1 MIHLSDHNQSVVA
14 LIYNNILLIPDGKVI
29 GVLLGHCVFG
39 IDGQVK
45 ARYFKHNLFT
55 MEGKILAKDGESDER
70 FAIDI
75 PQLVE
80 NAWILLMKIKD
91 HTCPTVVPG
100 DDWATT
106 SVSEHFSTIVP
117 SRSG

>member
-1 MIHLSDHNQSVVA
+1 MIHLADHHQSVVA

-45 ARYFKHNLFT
+45 ARYFQHTLFT
-55 MEGKILAKDGESDER
+55 MEGKALAKDDESNDR

-75 PQLVE
+75 PQLLE
-80 NAWILLMKIKD
+80 NAWLLLMKIKD
-91 HTCPTVVPG
+91 HTCPPVVPT
-100 DDWATT
+100 DEWATT
-106 SVSEHFSTIVP
+106 SVKEHFTTISNRP
-117 SRSG
+117 S